1 MSSTPVLLAI
11 DFGGTKIAVA
21 IADPGGRRL
30 ASATVDSAGELG
42 ARAAFERAVGA
53 ARDLLGGVRDP
64 HLAAVGVATFG
75 IPFDDRVELAPAIAG
90 WDDLALGREL
100 RAAFPGAEVRMA
112 TDAKAAA
119 RAEATWGALRGS
131 DPGVY
136 LNLGTGLS
144 VAIVIGGQVVMGGH
158 GAAGEIGYNLRAVGD
173 VGLELDDRTPLEWMV
188 SAKALARRATEAVGA
203 ARELSAAE
211 AFEASAGDQSL
222 DHVIDEF
229 VAELAFHLVNL
240 ANCIDPVR
248 IAAGGGMTGSW
259 ERLRPGLEQAL
270 RAGVPYPPELVLAE
284 FPFDAPLI
292 GAIALAVEAA
302 RDRLGVVTARVDGRH
317 RPERALTDARPGAD
331 ERSSAPA
338 DGRAHGS

>member
-1 MSSTPVLLAI
+1 MSSTPVLLGI

-21 IADPGGRRL
+21 IADSGGRRL

-53 ARDLLGGVRDP
+53 ARDLLGEVDDP
-64 HLAAVGVATFG
+64 HLVAVGVSTFG
-75 IPFDDRVELAPAIAG
+75 IPFDDRVELAPAISG

-144 VAIVIGGQVVMGGH
+144 VAIVVGGRVLLGGH
-158 GAAGEIGYNLRAVGD
+158 GASGEIGYNLRTIGD
-173 VGLELDDRTPLEWMV
+173 VGLALDDRTPLEWMV
-188 SAKALARRATEAVGA
+188 SAKALARRATSAVGS

-211 AFEASAGDQSL
+211 AFEASVENQAL
-222 DHVIDEF
+222 DDVIDEF
-229 VAELAFHLVNL
+229 VAELGFHLVNL

-270 RAGVPYPPELVLAE
+270 RAGVPFPPELVLAE

-292 GAIALAVEAA
+292 GAIALAVAA
-302 RDRLGVVTARVDGRH
+302 AQDRLGTVTARVDGRH
-317 RPERALTDARPGAD
+317 RPGRPLTDAHPAAD
-331 ERSSAPA
+331 ERTAAAP

>member
-1 MSSTPVLLAI
+1 MSSTPVLLGI

-21 IADPGGRRL
+21 VADPGGRRL
-30 ASATVDSAGELG
+30 ASVTVDSAGELG
-42 ARAAFERAVGA
+42 ARAALERAVGA
-53 ARDLLGGVRDP
+53 ARDLLGEVGDP
-64 HLAAVGVATFG
+64 HLAALGVATFG
-75 IPFDDRVELAPAIAG
+75 IPFDDRVELAPAIDG
-90 WDDLALGREL
+90 WDDLALGHEL

-144 VAIVIGGQVVMGGH
+144 VAIVVGGRVVMGGH
-158 GAAGEIGYNLRAVGD
+158 GAAGEIGYNLRTIGD
-173 VGLELDDRTPLEWMV
+173 VGRALDDRTPLEWMV
-188 SAKALARRATEAVGA
+188 SAKALARRATSAAGS

-211 AFEASAGDQSL
+211 AFEASPGNPAL
-222 DHVIDEF
+222 DDVIDEF

-270 RAGVPYPPELVLAE
+270 RAGVPFPPELVLAE

-302 RDRLGVVTARVDGRH
+302 QDRPGTVTARVDGQQ
-317 RPERALTDARPGAD
+317 AQ
-331 ERSSAPA
+331 APRNLHPTH
-338 DGRAHGS
+338 D

>member
-21 IADPGGRRL
+21 MADPGGRRL
-30 ASATVDSAGELG
+30 AWATVDSAGELG

-53 ARDLLGGVRDP
+53 ARDLLGQLSNP
-64 HLAAVGVATFG
+64 QLAAVGVATFG

-119 RAEATWGALRGS
+119 RAEATWGALRGC

-144 VAIVIGGQVVMGGH
+144 VAIVTGGRVVMGGH
-158 GAAGEIGYNLRAVGD
+158 GAAGEIGYNLRAVSD
-173 VGLELDDRTPLEWMV
+173 VGLSLDERVPLEWMV
-188 SAKALARRATEAVGA
+188 SAKALAERASSAVGS

-211 AFEASAGDQSL
+211 AFEASAGDRAL
-222 DHVIDEF
+222 DKLIDEF

-270 RAGVPYPPELVLAE
+270 RAGVPFPPELVRAE

-302 RDRLGVVTARVDGRH
+302 QDRLGTVTARVDGRH
-317 RPERALTDARPGAD
+317 RPGQALTDARAGAD
-331 ERSSAPA
+331 DRRSTAPG
-338 DGRAHGS
+338 GRAHGS

>member
-53 ARDLLGGVRDP
+53 ARDLLGKVRNP

-119 RAEATWGALRGS
+119 RAEATWGALRGC

-144 VAIVIGGQVVMGGH
+144 VAIVIGGRVVMGGH

-173 VGLELDDRTPLEWMV
+173 VGLALDDRTPLEWMV
-188 SAKALARRATEAVGA
+188 SAKALARRATGAVGS

-211 AFEASAGDQSL
+211 AFEASAGNQAL

-284 FPFDAPLI
+284 FPFEAPLI

-302 RDRLGVVTARVDGRH
+302 QDRLGTVTARVDGRQ
-317 RPERALTDARPGAD
+317 GQ
-331 ERSSAPA
+331 APRNLHA
-338 DGRAHGS
+338 TRD

>member
-1 MSSTPVLLAI
+1 MSSTPVVLAI

-21 IADPGGRRL
+21 MADPSGRRL
-30 ASATVDSAGELG
+30 AAATVDSAAELG
-42 ARAAFERAVGA
+42 ARAAFERGVGA
-53 ARDLLGGVRDP
+53 ARDLLGQASNP
-64 HLAAVGVATFG
+64 HLVAVGVATFG

-90 WDDLALGREL
+90 WDDLELGREL

-119 RAEATWGALRGS
+119 RAEATWGALRGC

-144 VAIVIGGQVVMGGH
+144 VAIVTGGRVVMGGH
-158 GAAGEIGYNLRAVGD
+158 GAAGEIGYNLRAVSD
-173 VGLELDDRTPLEWMV
+173 VGLSLDERVPLEWMV
-188 SAKALARRATEAVGA
+188 SAKALAERASSAVGS

-211 AFEASAGDQSL
+211 AFEASAGDRAL
-222 DHVIDEF
+222 DKLIDEF
-229 VAELAFHLVNL
+229 VAELASHLVNL

-270 RAGVPYPPELVLAE
+270 RAGVPFPPELVRAE

-302 RDRLGVVTARVDGRH
+302 QDRLGTVTARVDGRH
-317 RPERALTDARPGAD
+317 RPGQGLTDARPGTD
-331 ERSSAPA
+331 ERTSTAPG
-338 DGRAHGS
+338 GRAHGS